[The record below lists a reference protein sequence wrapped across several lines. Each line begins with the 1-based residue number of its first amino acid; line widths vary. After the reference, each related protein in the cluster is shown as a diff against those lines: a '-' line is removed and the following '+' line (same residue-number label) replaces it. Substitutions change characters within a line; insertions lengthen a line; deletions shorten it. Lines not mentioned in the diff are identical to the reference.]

1 MTQGKAL
8 PCPLSVLGLPN
19 CAVGTAGR
27 TTVISISLL
36 PLTTYS
42 HSSSW
47 RLRCHHEKHILV
59 SHRVILELTLGEGE
73 EEPDDG
79 PGGLLKRLRTAWSP
93 WRRGEV
99 KMKMGLELGT
109 PGVQVRS
116 GIFGAPKAQLRA
128 FPLSILSPGVRE
140 RKSISAPSRDQA
152 ARSCEDNQAEQ
163 AIGKPF
169 IKAKQET
176 SLLCCYTGGQK
187 SEMPL
192 SVSGVSSCISP
203 HPSPS
208 PYRAAPQTLLL
219 PDQPNRTLGPR
230 NWRKWRA
237 DMRVHP

>member
-1 MTQGKAL
+1 MEFFL
-8 PCPLSVLGLPN
+8 PD
-19 CAVGTAGR
+19 
-27 TTVISISLL
+27 
-36 PLTTYS
+36 
-42 HSSSW
+42 
-47 RLRCHHEKHILV
+47 

-73 EEPDDG
+73 EEPDDSEAGWQKGTEG
-79 PGGLLKRLRTAWSP
+79 PEKPEGKVTKRSAQEQMKTRLDLFRAWRFTEEIKDSMVPLAERGGENED
-93 WRRGEV
+93 GI
-99 KMKMGLELGT
+99 GT

-219 PDQPNRTLGPR
+219 PNQPNRTLGPR